1 MVSLSGL
8 AAWAHGVMTQ
18 PAWLD
23 GAFVSFRYAR
33 RLSDRGSLAL
43 IGQSAATEGFDNPLW
58 TALLSV
64 LGMLG
69 VHEFRVQ
76 THLGPVL
83 FGLLTVLTCLAIV
96 RRVSRPE
103 GVLLVLLLLMAS
115 PLAISAQSGTDDL
128 FVAVLLMS
136 AVVSVM
142 SDLERDESSRRS
154 AGLLTVL
161 ALSGMGPALL
171 ALVLAWPHR
180 RRWGFAVIGAFLAL
194 TVVRVVVFGAVVP
207 QAVVSELSAFNIDN
221 LISNAQVIPV
231 TLGVGLAGLAIS
243 QRGGARVWPMVAAV
257 GIIGSL
263 AVFGPGSDFGA
274 PFVPI
279 MGVLALGGA
288 MGIDRLRHRGVGI
301 LILIAVAG
309 VDTRVGFDDRAQA
322 AHGRISIYKQ
332 AEVMTR
338 FLRWRLTKDDLV
350 VTQTPGILPYMLRR
364 PTFDLRGATHSQP
377 VDSTSVLAMGA
388 PAMMPLGRIVS
399 VNAERLSMGDD
410 WDWRVVAKT
419 HHQHALQYNP
429 EWEIKGVP
437 RVWFNLYMRAD
448 LPKFLPGWDEEKAR
462 KQ

>member
-1 MVSLSGL
+1 MVMLSGFS
-8 AAWAHGVMTQ
+8 AWAHGVWTE

-33 RLSDRGSLAL
+33 RLSDHGSLAL
-43 IGQSAATEGFDNPLW
+43 IGQSVATEGFDNPLW

-64 LGMLG
+64 LGSMG
-69 VHEFRVQ
+69 VHEFRMQ

-83 FGLLTVLTCLAIV
+83 FGLVTALTAVAIV

-103 GVLLVLLLLMAS
+103 SALLVPLLLLAS
-115 PLAISAQSGTDDL
+115 PLAISSQSGTDDL

-142 SDLERDESSRRS
+142 SDLERNEPSRRS
-154 AGLLTVL
+154 AGLLAVL
-161 ALSGMGPALL
+161 ALSGLGPALL

-180 RRWGFAVIGAFLAL
+180 RRWGFAVIGALVAL
-194 TVVRVVVFGAVVP
+194 TVVRAVVFGAVLP
-207 QAVVSELSAFNIDN
+207 QAVASELSVFNIDN
-221 LISNAQVIPV
+221 LITNARVVPV
-231 TLGVGLAGLAIS
+231 TLGLGLAGLAIS
-243 QRGGARVWPMVAAV
+243 QRGGARVWPMVAAI
-257 GIIGSL
+257 GIIG
-263 AVFGPGSDFGA
+263 VFAAFGLGSDFGA

-279 MGVLALGGA
+279 MGVLVLAGA

-301 LILIAVAG
+301 LMLIAVAG
-309 VDTRVGFDDRAQA
+309 VDTRMGFEGRAHA

-338 FLRWRLTKDDLV
+338 FLRWRFTKDDLV
-350 VTQTPGILPYMLRR
+350 VTQTPGILPYVLRR
-364 PTFDLRGATHSQP
+364 PTFDLSGSTHTQP
-377 VDSTSVLAMGA
+377 VDSASVLAMGA

-399 VNAERLSMGDD
+399 LNAERLSMGDD
-410 WDWRVVAKT
+410 WDWRVVSET

-429 EWEIKGVP
+429 EWRIKGVP

-448 LPKFLPGWDEEKAR
+448 LPKFLPGWDKEKDIKR
-462 KQ
+462 